1 MYAWCQQMPG
11 VSADDF
17 AEVLAELGGADEN
30 AEGLVARVAGPT
42 PDGFTVVAVW
52 ETKDAAERYQAQ
64 QLEPALD
71 RVHGTARE
79 ATARRFRIIEVTG

>member
-17 AEVLAELGGADEN
+17 AEVLAELRGAEKS

-42 PDGFTVVAVW
+42 PNGFTVVDIW
-52 ETKDAAERYQAQ
+52 ETKDAAERFHAEH
-64 QLEPALD
+64 LRPALD
-71 RVHGTARE
+71 RAHGTDRE
-79 ATARRFRIIEVTG
+79 ATAQHFRVIEVTG